1 MSNNARPL
9 SPHLQVYRLPLA
21 ALLSI
26 LHRITGFGLALGAP
40 LVVWWLFSI
49 SSGPESFAAFHDFTG
64 SLIGQVMLFG
74 WLYAFAYHFL
84 NGLDVVVVGAGGAG
98 LRATLGMARRRGSRP
113 PASPRC
119 SRPAATRW
127 RRRAASRPRSATW
140 ARTTG
145 AGTCTTPSRG
155 RTGWA
160 TRTRSNIMCRKR
172 RPAVYRARALR
183 RAVLAHRRRQDL
195 PAPVRRHDHAIRQGH
210 RAAHLRRGRPHRPR
224 DAAHAVPAER

>member
-84 NGLDVVVVGAGGAG
+84 NGLRHLVSDTGRWLTIKSAYVSGVAVFVLSVIITSLIWFSAG
-98 LRATLGMARRRGSRP
+98 
-113 PASPRC
+113 
-119 SRPAATRW
+119 
-127 RRRAASRPRSATW
+127 
-140 ARTTG
+140 
-145 AGTCTTPSRG
+145 
-155 RTGWA
+155 
-160 TRTRSNIMCRKR
+160 
-172 RPAVYRARALR
+172 V
-183 RAVLAHRRRQDL
+183 
-195 PAPVRRHDHAIRQGH
+195 
-210 RAAHLRRGRPHRPR
+210 
-224 DAAHAVPAER
+224 